1 MGHHHLQAKA
11 LLKYVQFTM
20 PMPILHDIAAFVI
33 RTVKA
38 QNATVFHQLATRKVQ
53 ERLLS
58 EDQTTTTTTTDQPN
72 PDILS
77 HFLRSRT
84 KYPSLMTPEQIT
96 RHCMV
101 NIVAGTGT
109 STSAIVN
116 VLRYLVANPPAQA
129 RLYHELQQTATTA
142 TTTTLPRW
150 RDIQPLPFLEGLIRE
165 GIRLRFSDSFNP
177 LARVVGASGMA
188 LPCGTRLPAG
198 TLVGIKPSVAS
209 MQEKTFG
216 PRPADFWPERW
227 CREEGEG
234 EEEYRERRGRMDRG
248 DMSFGSGTRG
258 CIGRGIALMQ
268 VYKVVAAVVARYEVS
283 VVISFGCDVVVCLMT
298 LTGLF

>member
-1 MGHHHLQAKA
+1 MPPPPPKAKA

-53 ERLLS
+53 ERMRSDEELP
-58 EDQTTTTTTTDQPN
+58 EKDK
-72 PDILS
+72 PDILA

-84 KYPSLMTPEQIT
+84 KYPRLMTPEQIT

-116 VLRYLVANPPAQA
+116 VLRYLVANPAAQA
-129 RLYHELQQTATTA
+129 RLYHELQ
-142 TTTTLPRW
+142 TTTTTPPRW

-165 GIRLRFSDSFNP
+165 GVRLRFSDSFNP
-177 LARVVGASGMA
+177 LARVVGPAGMV
-188 LPCGTRLPAG
+188 LPDGTQLPAG
-198 TLVGIKPSVAS
+198 TLVGVKPSVAS

-216 PRPADFWPERW
+216 ARPEEFLPERW
-227 CREEGEG
+227 CRGEGEG
-234 EEEYRERRGRMDRG
+234 EEEFRERRGRMDRG

-268 VYKVVAAVVARYEVS
+268 IYKVVAALVGRYEVS
-283 VVISFGCDVVVCLMT
+283 TYHPLV
-298 LTGLF
+298 